1 MMTDETLTE
10 AGKESYQAAK
20 KQAVLT
26 AVTDT
31 IAEEAGQHLV
41 ERTAQT
47 GGKTIVKAGTKAAS
61 KVSTKVGSNAVA
73 KTAAKTVATAA
84 VKAGAKKAGVT
95 AAKTA
100 LKKVPVVSVVAG
112 TAFAIQRAAKGDWA
126 GAVGEFASG
135 AAACIPG
142 AGTAVSCA
150 LDAALLAKD
159 VYTAVDETKKSMPD
173 QEAYVQE
180 YVQNMKESG
189 KRLQEPISPN
199 QTAQQNIFCGQ
210 DSVFNYAENATSSQE
225 KLEQVRYMLQEKRGL
240 SSPQNPPVQKPLIAQ
255 NNTLSPLDIARM
267 QSSRSL

>member
-41 ERTAQT
+41 EHTAKV
-47 GGKTIVKAGTKAAS
+47 GGKTVVKAGTKAAS

-73 KTAAKTVATAA
+73 KTAATVA

-112 TAFAIQRAAKGDWA
+112 TAFAIQRAAKGDWT

-159 VYTAVDETKKSMPD
+159 VYTAVDETKKSMPN
-173 QEAYVQE
+173 QETYVQE

-225 KLEQVRYMLQEKRGL
+225 KLEQVRNMLQEKRGL

-267 QSSRSL
+267 QNSHSL